1 MEGVMEGLQVQWG
14 DVIRAAAQNPLGIVA
29 LIVLGLMVV
38 AVIFFR
44 TASVGVKGAVFAAL
58 IAGGGTLVGVML
70 HEKGDLQQN
79 VDAAN
84 SLVKMA
90 TSVQTL
96 AQAPDAD
103 APSRSGMVVTEA
115 ASLATA
121 VSSVPALQTPPK
133 AAAAQDKLISRRTRL
148 LASRDPATGELPASA
163 QTLDPDTRDA
173 ALDLSRSVIEQLQG
187 KSAFEVRELLRVK
200 PHG

>member
-1 MEGVMEGLQVQWG
+1 MEGLQVNWG

-79 VDAAN
+79 VDVAKE
-84 SLVKMA
+84 LVKTA

-96 AQAPDAD
+96 AEAPDAN
-103 APSRSGMVVTEA
+103 ASPTHSGMVVASA
-115 ASLATA
+115 ASLATL
-121 VSSVPALQTPPK
+121 VSYVPALQTPPK
-133 AAAAQDKLISRRTRL
+133 AAAAQGKLIARRTVL
-148 LASRDPATGELPASA
+148 LASRDPRTGAVPDSA
-163 QTLDPDTRDA
+163 QALDPDTREA
-173 ALDLSRSVIEQLQG
+173 AIDLSRSVIEQLKG
-187 KSAFEVRELLRVK
+187 KSAFEVREILRGK